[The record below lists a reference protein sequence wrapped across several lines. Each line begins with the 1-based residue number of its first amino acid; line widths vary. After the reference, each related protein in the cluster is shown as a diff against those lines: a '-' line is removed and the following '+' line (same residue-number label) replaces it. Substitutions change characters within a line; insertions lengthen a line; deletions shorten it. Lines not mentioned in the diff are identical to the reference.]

1 MTTISSKAISPV
13 DGLLAL
19 FVLSALAG
27 AAIAVD
33 GAAAWRKFGL
43 IAGGVVI
50 YYALV
55 HLPEAIDSV
64 LGKRRV
70 PRNAPGNASGLGRM
84 PLMAGLEASAG
95 VLLRVPQPLEGSIAR
110 AYPSREARPTVAGE
124 PASLRWVL
132 AGLPALIAIYL
143 LATAGW
149 TAWQGERPQAPA
161 YAIHPNAAG
170 GMIAGLLP
178 LQIAALFSGAPTRRR
193 LALGGA
199 LLGTAGLGLLASAT
213 RGAWLALAL
222 ALSGWVW
229 RRLLGGRARWAVA
242 LAAELVLLAVAALAT
257 PLGSRFVEG
266 LGGRPAL
273 WRNSFDLGRDYLFSG
288 LGLAGFEMTYSTYVL
303 LVHVGF
309 LTHAHNLFLDVW
321 LEQGILGAIAWIGL
335 LGGAVRLA
343 SRQNAW
349 RGPALAAL
357 ATITLHGLVDDA
369 FYGYDGRGALLLFV
383 PLAVLVR
390 GARLADGG
398 ELPGSRR
405 HVARAVGALGLALG
419 LVVLLSPA
427 ARAAAQANLGAVL
440 QTRAE
445 LSIYRWPTWPLQ
457 DAVRRSPQADLAP
470 AIARYRAALALDP
483 GNATANRRLGQIELA
498 RGEEAAARRHLKAAY
513 ATAPEQRATRQL
525 LGESYAIAGDLKR
538 AADLWRTVDVSQ
550 QQLEL
555 RQWWYEHIGE
565 GERAHWIQQA
575 ARQAA
580 ADSANGSN

>member
-13 DGLLAL
+13 DGPLAL
-19 FVLSALAG
+19 FLLSALAG
-27 AAIAVD
+27 AAIAAD

-43 IAGGVVI
+43 IVGGVIV

-55 HLPEAIDSV
+55 HLPEAVDSV
-64 LGKRRV
+64 LGKRREPQGTSGGV
-70 PRNAPGNASGLGRM
+70 AGLGRTL
-84 PLMAGLEASAG
+84 PLARLEASAG
-95 VLLRVPQPLEGSIAR
+95 DSLRVTQPPEGSVPKACPR
-110 AYPSREARPTVAGE
+110 SETHPTLASE
-124 PASLRWVL
+124 STSLRWVL

-149 TAWQGERPQAPA
+149 TAWQEEQPQAPA

-178 LQIAALFSGAPTRRR
+178 LQIAALFNGAPTRRR

-199 LLGTAGLGLLASAT
+199 LLGIAGLGLLASAT

-222 ALSGWVW
+222 ALSGWGW

-242 LAAELVLLAVAALAT
+242 LAAEITLLAAVALVT

-288 LGLAGFEMTYSTYVL
+288 LGLAGFEMAYSTYAL

-309 LTHAHNLFLDVW
+309 LTHAHNLVLDIW

-335 LGGAVRLA
+335 LGAAVRLA

-349 RGPALAAL
+349 REPALTAL
-357 ATITLHGLVDDA
+357 ATIVLHGLVDDA

-398 ELPGSRR
+398 EAPGSGRR
-405 HVARAVGALGLALG
+405 VARAVGTLGIALG
-419 LVVLLSPA
+419 LVVLLSPT

-445 LSIYRWPTWPLQ
+445 LSTYRWPTWPLQ
-457 DAVRRSPQADLAP
+457 DAVRRSPQVDLAP

-498 RGEEAAARRHLKAAY
+498 RGEEAAARQHLEAAY
-513 ATAPEQRATRQL
+513 ARAPEQRATRQL
-525 LGESYAIAGDLKR
+525 LGESYAIAGDLKW

-555 RQWWYEHIGE
+555 RRWWYEHVGE
-565 GERAHWIQQA
+565 KERAQWIQQA
-575 ARQAA
+575 AQQAA